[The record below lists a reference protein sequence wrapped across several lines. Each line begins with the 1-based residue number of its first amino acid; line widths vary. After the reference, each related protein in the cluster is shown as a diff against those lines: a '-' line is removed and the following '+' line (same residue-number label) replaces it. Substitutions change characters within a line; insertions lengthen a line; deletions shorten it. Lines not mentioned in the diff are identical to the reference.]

1 MKYIVTI
8 AAVLIVTLPL
18 MVLAQEP
25 ENSVS
30 GDKERVEAMPGKNTY
45 QHDHRKMKG
54 LPSSTNSKTS
64 DQTEDS
70 GQKDEAK
77 KHDHRKEHKHQ

>member
-25 ENSVS
+25 EISAS
-30 GDKERVEAMPGKNTY
+30 GDKESIETMPGTNTY

-54 LPSSTNSKTS
+54 LPSSTESKTPEK
-64 DQTEDS
+64 TEDTK
-70 GQKDEAK
+70 QKDSVNE
-77 KHDHRKEHKHQ
+77 HDHRKEHKHQ